1 MAHSEGQSPPLEFPF
16 LEPKRCEAKVF
27 APKLSLPEVE
37 QAEEPGSGLG
47 QTEPL
52 KLERP
57 FGRRVT
63 QIRNA
68 NPARKPTLDGGF
80 DQTRRD
86 ECHRYR
92 HIDVTDAAF
101 LPGGD

>member
-37 QAEEPGSGLG
+37 QAVEPGSGLG
-47 QTEPL
+47 QPEPL